1 MLVTIVLGGTA
12 TTSNAQEGGS
22 FVLVPEGDI
31 AVDDGPA
38 RLTRL
43 RVLQVVTLVSG
54 VGAFGGPTKVAVSQ
68 CEALNARGHD
78 TLLVGGSTDLPLSTS
93 RMGAA
98 SVRLF
103 PTRRIAGSKP
113 MAYLWSPS
121 MVRWLWRH
129 VGDFDVVHVH
139 LARDGVALA
148 AALIARL
155 RGRPYVVQ
163 THGMVNPRSG
173 IAQRAVDLLATRR
186 VLRHAAS
193 VFALHTEEVG
203 QLTAVLSA
211 PRRIDVLPNGIAVP
225 PAAAVAS
232 LSNGPE
238 FLFLARLHPRKRA
251 PVFVDAATAL
261 LSTGLQ
267 ASFTL
272 VGPDEGEGA
281 AVRSAIAEFVARHPR
296 RADALRWTG
305 PLAPEEIAARMAAA
319 YAYVLP
325 SVDEPFPMTVLEAM
339 AAGKPVIVTDS
350 NGLAGAVRDYGA
362 GVGVPRDSAQAL
374 VEAMQ
379 RLASEPTLA
388 ERMGRHALAAVRE
401 KLSIDA
407 VADILES
414 RYRAA
419 TTTTKAIHPAL

>member
-1 MLVTIVLGGTA
+1 MA
-12 TTSNAQEGGS
+12 SHC
-22 FVLVPEGDI
+22 
-31 AVDDGPA
+31 
-38 RLTRL
+38 RL
-43 RVLQVVTLVSG
+43 R
-54 VGAFGGPTKVAVSQ
+54 
-68 CEALNARGHD
+68 R
-78 TLLVGGSTDLPLSTS
+78 LS
-93 RMGAA
+93 
-98 SVRLF
+98 
-103 PTRRIAGSKP
+103 
-113 MAYLWSPS
+113 
-121 MVRWLWRH
+121 
-129 VGDFDVVHVH
+129 
-139 LARDGVALA
+139 
-148 AALIARL
+148 
-155 RGRPYVVQ
+155 
-163 THGMVNPRSG
+163 
-173 IAQRAVDLLATRR
+173 
-186 VLRHAAS
+186 
-193 VFALHTEEVG
+193 
-203 QLTAVLSA
+203 
-211 PRRIDVLPNGIAVP
+211 
-225 PAAAVAS
+225 AS

-251 PVFVDAATAL
+251 LVFVDAAAAL

-272 VGPDEGEGA
+272 VGPDEGDGA
-281 AVRSAIAEFVARHPR
+281 AVSSAIAEYAARHPR

-362 GVGVPRDSAQAL
+362 GIVVPGDSAQAL

-379 RLASEPTLA
+379 RLVSEPTLA

-407 VADILES
+407 VADILEG

-419 TTTTKAIHPAL
+419 TTTTKSIHPAL